1 MPKFS
6 INPEDRIRLQ
16 HMLDAAMEI
25 QQYIQSSTRQ
35 DLDSDRKLVHSLV
48 RLLEIIGEAA
58 SQTSKQ
64 LRDSVLS
71 IPWPVLTG
79 MRNRLIHAYFSINLD
94 VVWSTSTEDIPP
106 LIEELNKLLGKYYEN
121 NH

>member
-1 MPKFS
+1 
-6 INPEDRIRLQ
+6 
-16 HMLDAAMEI
+16 MLDAAMEI
-25 QQYIQSSTRQ
+25 RQYVQSSARQ
-35 DLDSDRKLVHSLV
+35 DLDYDRKLVHSLV

-64 LRDSVLS
+64 LRDNAPS
-71 IPWPVLTG
+71 IPWSVLTG

-106 LIEELNKLLGKYYEN
+106 LIEELSELLDK
-121 NH
+121 